1 MRSFLLLTTLLA
13 PLALAACG
21 GADASPAARTSATPT
36 ASAPVDPASLAQC
49 EAYFARARA
58 CTDDYIPALVDVR
71 IELDKPAGI
80 AAEAQQPGG
89 RDSVIAQ
96 AKTEW
101 ADDSQPAAVTALCNR
116 VIAELP
122 SGQYDAMRAQAETC
136 MAASDC
142 ATFSTCTKDIHRA
155 LISNQ

>member
-1 MRSFLLLTTLLA
+1 MRTLLLLSTLLA

-21 GADASPAARTSATPT
+21 GADAAPAPRTGATPA
-36 ASAPVDPASLAQC
+36 ASAPVDAAALAQC
-49 EAYFARARA
+49 EAFFARART

-89 RDSVIAQ
+89 RDGIVAQ

-101 ADDSQPAAVTALCNR
+101 ADDSQPAAVTAMCTQVLGSM
-116 VIAELP
+116 P
-122 SGQYDAMRAQAETC
+122 TTQYDAMRAQAEAC

-142 ATFSTCTKDIHRA
+142 AAFSTCSMDMHRGM
-155 LISNQ
+155 IGGH